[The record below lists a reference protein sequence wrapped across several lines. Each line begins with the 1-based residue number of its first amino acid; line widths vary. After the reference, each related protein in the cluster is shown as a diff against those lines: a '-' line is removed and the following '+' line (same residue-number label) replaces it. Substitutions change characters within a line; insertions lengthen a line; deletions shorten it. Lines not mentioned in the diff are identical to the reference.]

1 MTATLTLR
9 RRHGA
14 ASIAVAGLAASLL
27 VAACGSTSPPASS
40 ESGSPSPAVAP
51 AATTVATPVTAP
63 ATPTSFTSTIYRY
76 TLAVPAGWS
85 AAAATAPWKD
95 GSDASHDVPEADQ
108 WMSPGSASAW
118 AMAAPF
124 GQGLA
129 SYTKRLIADTKR
141 YHSDTCP
148 EQPASRDRITIG
160 GHPGTLVAYDCGILI
175 NLGVTVH
182 HGVGY
187 LFGFRD
193 PGVHAA
199 SDPADRATFLALL
212 ESVRL
217 PD

>member
-9 RRHGA
+9 RRHGP
-14 ASIAVAGLAASLL
+14 ASIAVAGLAALQL
-27 VAACGSTSPPASS
+27 VAACGSTSPQGS
-40 ESGSPSPAVAP
+40 SGSSSPRPAVVP
-51 AATTVATPVTAP
+51 AATTAAVPAAT
-63 ATPTSFTSTIYRY
+63 TPTSFTSTIYGY
-76 TLAVPAGWS
+76 ALAVPAGWS
-85 AAAATAPWKD
+85 AVAATAPWKD
-95 GSDASHDVPEADQ
+95 GADASHDVPQADQ
-108 WMSPGSASAW
+108 WISPGSASAW

-124 GQGLA
+124 GRGLA
-129 SYTKRLIADTKR
+129 SYTKRLVADTQQ

-175 NLGVTVH
+175 NLAVTVH

-199 SDPADRATFLALL
+199 SDPADRATFLSLL